1 MESHL
6 YLQAADWLA
15 SGRRLVL
22 ARIIRRVGS
31 APRAVGSG
39 CLVGAGGALVG
50 TIGGGAVEQA
60 VIRRAAEVLAAG
72 ETALAHF
79 ELSGEDIS
87 RAGMVCGGSLD
98 VYLEPLFPEN
108 PAVVAVFA
116 GAAGLIRS
124 GRRGLLVSRVA
135 DGLTAMA
142 GDTRLLQ
149 DERGGMLGR
158 LPDAA
163 PPLPAAARQKRPELI
178 APTPGQAAYFLAPI
192 LPDPE
197 LLVFGAGHI
206 STFVAAL
213 AKTVGF
219 RVTVIDNR
227 AEWADRRRFPQAD
240 AVYVLEFEAAFETLG
255 VSPSAYIVIV
265 TRGHA
270 FDQRV
275 LEQALRTPA
284 AYIGMLGSAAKRD
297 KIFAALTA
305 QGFTDQDLGRVHAP
319 IGLPIGAET
328 PAEIAVSIVGELI
341 RVRAGRYSQR

>member
-1 MESHL
+1 M
-6 YLQAADWLA
+6 
-15 SGRRLVL
+15 
-22 ARIIRRVGS
+22 
-31 APRAVGSG
+31 
-39 CLVGAGGALVG
+39 
-50 TIGGGAVEQA
+50 
-60 VIRRAAEVLAAG
+60 
-72 ETALAHF
+72 
-79 ELSGEDIS
+79 
-87 RAGMVCGGSLD
+87 
-98 VYLEPLFPEN
+98 
-108 PAVVAVFA
+108 
-116 GAAGLIRS
+116 
-124 GRRGLLVSRVA
+124 
-135 DGLTAMA
+135 
-142 GDTRLLQ
+142 
-149 DERGGMLGR
+149 
-158 LPDAA
+158 
-163 PPLPAAARQKRPELI
+163 
-178 APTPGQAAYFLAPI
+178 
-192 LPDPE
+192 PDPE

-227 AEWADRRRFPQAD
+227 AEWADCRRFPQAD

-284 AYIGMLGSAAKRD
+284 ACIGMLGSAAKRD
-297 KIFAALTA
+297 KIFTALTA

-341 RVRAGRYSQR
+341 RVRAGRP